1 VRQTL
6 CEITKSKE
14 IKMRTVI
21 AIKDMSAGN
30 SETGEAWQ
38 ETKIFQSD
46 EPIEN
51 ILKWAMDSYDTH
63 SRKRITITV
72 PKED

>member
-1 VRQTL
+1 
-6 CEITKSKE
+6 
-14 IKMRTVI
+14 MRTVV

-30 SETGEAWQ
+30 AETGEAWQ

-51 ILKWAMDSYDTH
+51 ILKWAEVSEYDGY

-72 PKED
+72 PHGGTK

>member
-1 VRQTL
+1 MTTQ
-6 CEITKSKE
+6 EQKKE
-14 IKMRTVI
+14 SNIRTVI

-30 SETGEAWQ
+30 EVTGESWQ
-38 ETKIFQSD
+38 ETKIFKSD

-51 ILKWAMDSYDTH
+51 ILQWAMDSYNTY

-72 PKED
+72 PRE

>member
-1 VRQTL
+1 
-6 CEITKSKE
+6 
-14 IKMRTVI
+14 
-21 AIKDMSAGN
+21 MSAGN